1 MPGSNVTR
9 RLFVGVVGSG
19 VISAPIVASLSA
31 SPAIAADENSAGMTM
46 SQRLARLIAPLE
58 VGAQFA
64 RWTIVQ
70 LEPVVDG
77 AVRVKVRSNDNHVFT
92 LEIMARDESALAQ
105 KPPAQTAK
113 FAVFVANG
121 GDGWSA
127 TDEDHGLAAMTLA
140 SIVEKNELAVDLP
153 GLLTHAQ
160 RLQNHGHSL
169 LPARSGS
176 AG

>member
-1 MPGSNVTR
+1 MPGSNVSR

-19 VISAPIVASLSA
+19 VISAPLVASLSA
-31 SPAIAADENSAGMTM
+31 SPAIAADEKSAGMTPAD
-46 SQRLARLIAPLE
+46 RLAQLLAPLE
-58 VGAQFA
+58 VGTNFA

-70 LEPVVDG
+70 IDPVNDG
-77 AVRVKVRSNDNHVFT
+77 AVRVKVRSGDGHVFT

-113 FAVFVANG
+113 FAIFVANG

-140 SIVEKNELAVDLP
+140 TFVQKNEAAVEIP

-160 RLQNHGHSL
+160 RLRCHAGSL
-169 LPARSGS
+169 LKPPAS

>member
-1 MPGSNVTR
+1 MPGSNVSR

-19 VISAPIVASLSA
+19 VISAPIVASLST
-31 SPAIAADENSAGMTM
+31 SPAIAADDNCAGLTM
-46 SQRLARLIAPLE
+46 SQRIERLIAPLA

-70 LEPVVDG
+70 IDPVVDG
-77 AVRVKVRSNDNHVFT
+77 AMRIKVRSGENDVFH
-92 LEIMARDESALAQ
+92 LELMARDDSALAQ

-140 SIVEKNELAVDLP
+140 SIIEKNEAAVTLP
-153 GLLTHAQ
+153 GLLTHSQ
-160 RLQNHGHSL
+160 RLQSHAGSL
-169 LPARSGS
+169 LKPPSGS

>member
-19 VISAPIVASLSA
+19 VISAPIVASLSS
-31 SPAIAADENSAGMTM
+31 SPAIAADENSAGMSM
-46 SQRLARLIAPLE
+46 SQRLSRLIAPLE

-70 LEPVVDG
+70 LDPVVDG
-77 AVRVKVRSNDNHVFT
+77 AVRVKVRSSDNHLFH
-92 LEIMARDESALAQ
+92 LELMARDESALAQ

-140 SIVEKNELAVDLP
+140 SIIEKNEHAVELP

-160 RLQNHGHSL
+160 RLQSHGNSL
-169 LPARSGS
+169 LPGPSGS

>member
-1 MPGSNVTR
+1 
-9 RLFVGVVGSG
+9 
-19 VISAPIVASLSA
+19 LST
-31 SPAIAADENSAGMTM
+31 SPAIAADENSAGQTM
-46 SQRLARLIAPLE
+46 SQRIERLFAPLA

-70 LEPVVDG
+70 IEPVVDG
-77 AVRVKVRSNDNHVFT
+77 AVRLKVRSGDNHVFN
-92 LEIMARDESALAQ
+92 LEIMARDDSALAQ

-140 SIVEKNELAVDLP
+140 SIVEKNEAAVELP

-160 RLQNHGHSL
+160 RLQSHAGSL
-169 LPARSGS
+169 LKPPSGS